1 MDAKELG
8 RMNPWW
14 TSRHG
19 FDADPSLEALADS
32 SLRLD
37 RSGDV
42 RLRFDADAIYILRGP
57 RQVGKTTFLKQLLRE
72 AAASGLS
79 ARDLL
84 YLSCDRQSADG
95 LQQTLTAWLD
105 ETARRTHRRLVVLDE
120 ASDVPEWTTVLRALW
135 NQGLLRKVTVVASGS
150 HALDL
155 RRATETLPGRRGEG
169 RRAKGAPPLDQV
181 LLPASFRAY
190 VLGRLSGQPDAGDL
204 AAVSAFTAFELATS
218 PKVARAVGALLPFAR
233 ELHDAFGDY
242 LLCGGFPIPAA
253 DLQRKREIAPEVYR
267 LHAAAVGADLVSF
280 GLSIRSAAQVARRVI
295 ETLSNPISW
304 TTLVAGTDIA
314 SHVTGKSYAEA
325 FAAAFL
331 AYEVPP
337 IDLSTKEP
345 VWRRER
351 KLYPA
356 DPFILHSLRA
366 WGRGDP
372 DPFAASQDFAQNPA
386 SFGLLLEVVVAAAL
400 ARGAPPALFAGLDTA
415 RRLTYLRTRGGREV
429 DFVVRGASGLT
440 PIEVKSRAEAKA
452 DRNGMRLV
460 GPGVIVTRSET
471 HLREQPRLLSAPDF
485 LFLLG
490 PG

>member
-1 MDAKELG
+1 
-8 RMNPWW
+8 MNPWW
-14 TSRHG
+14 SSRLG
-19 FDADPSLEALADS
+19 FDADASLEAFADS
-32 SLRLD
+32 PLQLD
-37 RSGDV
+37 RSADV

-57 RQVGKTTFLKQLLRE
+57 RQAGKTTLLKQALQN
-72 AAASGLS
+72 AAASGLP
-79 ARDLL
+79 ATDLL

-95 LQQTLTAWLD
+95 LQETLAGWLDLTA
-105 ETARRTHRRLVVLDE
+105 TGSRRRVVVLDE

-135 NQGLLRKVTVVASGS
+135 NRGLLRKVTVVASGS

-190 VLGRLSGQPDAGDL
+190 ALARLSGHSKARDL
-204 AAVSAFTAFELATS
+204 AAVPTFSASELATS
-218 PKVARAVGALLPFAR
+218 PKVARAAGQLLPFAR
-233 ELHDAFGDY
+233 DLHEAFDDY

-253 DLQRKREIAPEVYR
+253 DLHRKGAVAPEVYR
-267 LHAAAVGADLVSF
+267 LHAGAVGTDLVRF
-280 GLSIRSAAQVARRVI
+280 GLSDRSAAQVARRIV
-295 ETLSNPISW
+295 EALSNPVSW
-304 TTLVAGTDIA
+304 STLVAGTDIA

-337 IDLSTKEP
+337 IDLSKKEP

-366 WGRGDP
+366 WGRSDA
-372 DPFAASQDFAQNPA
+372 DPFGASQDFARDPA
-386 SFGLLLEVVVAAAL
+386 SFGLLLEVAVASAL
-400 ARGAPPALFAGLDTA
+400 ARDSPPALFAGLDTA
-415 RRLTYLRTRGGREV
+415 RRLAYLRTRGGREV
-429 DFVVRGASGLT
+429 DFVVRGTSGLT
-440 PIEVKSRAEAKA
+440 PIEVKSRAEAKV

-460 GPGVIVTRSET
+460 GPGIIVTRSDTRLAE
-471 HLREQPRLLSAPDF
+471 RPRLLSAPTF